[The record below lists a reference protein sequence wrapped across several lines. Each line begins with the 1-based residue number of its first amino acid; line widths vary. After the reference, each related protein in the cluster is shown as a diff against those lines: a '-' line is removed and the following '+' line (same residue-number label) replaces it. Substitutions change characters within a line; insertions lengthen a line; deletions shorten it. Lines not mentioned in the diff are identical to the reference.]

1 MRGAVW
7 QGTGRCPAGD
17 YVDEKEPV
25 MGLVDRI
32 KRRLPMF
39 GQSETPPPARP
50 RPAYTPDPEPA
61 EEPSI
66 RGSKPVAAF
75 IEEYVKANQVVLFMK
90 GSPSSPQCGF
100 SASAA
105 GILASYG
112 KPIAHVNVL
121 ADPDVRD
128 GVKQFTQWPTIP
140 QVFIGGEFVG
150 GSDILKAM
158 HESGELKEKM
168 AGLG

>member
-1 MRGAVW
+1 
-7 QGTGRCPAGD
+7 
-17 YVDEKEPV
+17 
-25 MGLVDRI
+25 
-32 KRRLPMF
+32 MF
-39 GQSETPPPARP
+39 GQPETQPPPPRP
-50 RPAYTPDPEPA
+50 RPTFAPDAEAEPA
-61 EEPSI
+61 EEPSA
-66 RGSKPVAAF
+66 RGGKPVGEF
-75 IEEYVKANQVVLFMK
+75 IAQFVKENQVVLFMK

-105 GILASYG
+105 GILANYG

-128 GVKQFTQWPTIP
+128 AVKQFTSWPTIP

-158 HESGELKEKM
+158 HEAGDLKAMFAK
-168 AGLG
+168 LP